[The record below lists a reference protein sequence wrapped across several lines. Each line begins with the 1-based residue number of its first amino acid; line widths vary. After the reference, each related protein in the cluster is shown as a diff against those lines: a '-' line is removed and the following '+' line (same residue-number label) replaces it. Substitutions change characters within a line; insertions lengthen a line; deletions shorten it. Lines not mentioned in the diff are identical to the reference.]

1 MLRGVFDIYELIVAG
16 IVWIFLFVPVLLVGR
31 ACHLSRAITI
41 FVYLW
46 HTLCSF
52 LMISIVLNIGGDE
65 IAYYEGAIS
74 GITFSGK
81 YIDIGVGTM
90 FIYWITHVVIDFF
103 DFGFISTFMIFNF
116 IGSVGVV
123 IFGGVISD
131 LQRSGYFYD
140 RAWIWACV
148 ALPGLSIWTTSIGK
162 DAFSI
167 LAIGLFL
174 KGSMSPRSLPMLGLA
189 VFLMFLVRPHI
200 GIPMALSMAIM
211 TSKGGRTA
219 VSGVIGPAVVAVIL
233 LVMLPILTQRLGLVD
248 LSNDSL
254 TDYVSRQGGSVLN
267 RDDGAFWYSQPLPVR
282 WMMTAFY
289 PTILSASGFME
300 FGVALEN
307 IVLMGFFGFLL
318 WRTRFMTRFQREDL
332 HLVLLMLGIWIMLG
346 SLMYNSGLA
355 ARQKWMFMPIM
366 LYLALKY
373 SNSVNRRE
381 QAAISFKC

>member
-1 MLRGVFDIYELIVAG
+1 M
-16 IVWIFLFVPVLLVGR
+16 
-31 ACHLSRAITI
+31 
-41 FVYLW
+41 
-46 HTLCSF
+46 
-52 LMISIVLNIGGDE
+52 
-65 IAYYEGAIS
+65 
-74 GITFSGK
+74 
-81 YIDIGVGTM
+81 
-90 FIYWITHVVIDFF
+90 
-103 DFGFISTFMIFNF
+103 
-116 IGSVGVV
+116 
-123 IFGGVISD
+123 
-131 LQRSGYFYD
+131 
-140 RAWIWACV
+140 
-148 ALPGLSIWTTSIGK
+148 
-162 DAFSI
+162 
-167 LAIGLFL
+167 
-174 KGSMSPRSLPMLGLA
+174 
-189 VFLMFLVRPHI
+189 RPHI